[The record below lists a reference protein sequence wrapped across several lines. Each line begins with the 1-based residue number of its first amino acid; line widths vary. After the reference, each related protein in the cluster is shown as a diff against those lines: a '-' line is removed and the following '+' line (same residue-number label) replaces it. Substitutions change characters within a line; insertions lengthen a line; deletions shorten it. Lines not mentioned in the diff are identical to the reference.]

1 MSAKLALYLAIG
13 VLILLAVTVIAV
25 AALVRRPR
33 REWQVAVRGQ
43 AQDVRAVG
51 ISSWHGKPVKPRRV
65 TLDEMWAT
73 TSVAQSAY
81 VGAPKIPDRQAVMD
95 ALSPAPAHV
104 IAQYTDSFARS
115 SVLSPRPAPAPQPV
129 VGEGDPFYEPAVI
142 TGEISLFN
150 AALPQETY
158 DDQGNWEEK
167 AEASKV
173 PFTEVAQGWLAGA
186 KAASSG
192 AGAWLVATTAQLKER
207 FTKTEDEVSENS
219 DENVVPESL
228 GEDVAPDYS
237 DEDIVDE
244 VAEVIEEE
252 VLPEADLPV
261 EEETPAHESAVP
273 PPPPPPSVDDLEQW
287 VSHLGESHETSGHEE
302 GQPHWRSPSDP
313 AETGL

>member
-65 TLDEMWAT
+65 SLDEMWAT
-73 TSVAQSAY
+73 TSVPQSAY
-81 VGAPKIPDRQAVMD
+81 VGAPKIPDRQAVLD
-95 ALSPAPAHV
+95 ALSPAPSHV

-115 SVLSPRPAPAPQPV
+115 SVLTPRPAPAPQPM

-158 DDQGNWEEK
+158 DDQGDWEAR
-167 AEASKV
+167 AEASRI
-173 PFTEVAQGWLAGA
+173 PFKEVAQGWLANA
-186 KAASSG
+186 RTASAG
-192 AGAWLVATTAQLKER
+192 AGAWLAAAAAQLREK
-207 FTKTEDEVSENS
+207 FATTEDEASENQ
-219 DENVVPESL
+219 
-228 GEDVAPDYS
+228 GEDVIVEVS
-237 DEDIVDE
+237 ED
-244 VAEVIEEE
+244 E
-252 VLPEADLPV
+252 VLPEADVPV
-261 EEETPAHESAVP
+261 GDEAPLDDHPV
-273 PPPPPPSVDDLEQW
+273 PPPPPPSVDDLERW
-287 VSHLGESHETSGHEE
+287 VNHLGESNETSEHEE